1 MKKKDVATFIEEME
15 SIGDEW
21 TPEQVEDVYGDYSL
35 DEALADRKASL
46 GTLFD
51 VIEKLINRDQGGADI

>member
-1 MKKKDVATFIEEME
+1 MKKKDIDAFIEEME

-21 TPEQVEDVYGDYSL
+21 TPEQVEDVYGDLSL
-35 DEALADRKASL
+35 DEALADRKSSV

-51 VIEKLINRDQGGADI
+51 IIHKVINND

>member
-1 MKKKDVATFIEEME
+1 MRAAFIEEME

-21 TPEQVEDVYGDYSL
+21 TPEQVEDVYGDSSL

-46 GTLFD
+46 GTFFD
-51 VIEKLINRDQGGADI
+51 IIGKVINRD